1 MSAFFS
7 RRKLMA
13 WGIALA
19 AGAPLMHGTAHAQS
33 PALDGPLALVVGYAP
48 GGSTDRM
55 ARLIA
60 ERLAPKL
67 GVKVT
72 VENRPGEGG
81 RLAAKEVK
89 RTPAGQNALM
99 LGNPAVMVV
108 APLVFK
114 DAGYDPDK
122 DFVPVSQVSSYDFAL
137 AVGNKLQL
145 DRAMFLVGR
154 LWAHPEEAVFGVP
167 ATGSLPHFFGLMVGD
182 ALSVQPQIKSYG
194 GSAPLSADLIGG
206 SLPIAIDT
214 LDSVYPQHVA
224 GKIRILA
231 VSGKK
236 RASFAPNIPTFREA
250 GMKIDADGWNTFFAP
265 STMAPAKVQ
274 LLSGAIHDVMKD
286 PGLRKAADALFI
298 TPVVS
303 TAAETA
309 QMLKTYRQQWEP
321 VVRRSGFQP

>member
-1 MSAFFS
+1 MPFFPS
-7 RRKLMA
+7 RRRLA
-13 WGIALA
+13 ACCLALA
-19 AGAPLMHGTAHAQS
+19 IGGILAPAQAQNLES
-33 PALDGPLALVVGYAP
+33 PLTLVVGYAP
-48 GGSTDRM
+48 GGSTDRI

-60 ERLAPKL
+60 ERLGPKL
-67 GVKVT
+67 GVAVT
-72 VENRPGEGG
+72 VENRAGEGG
-81 RLAAKEVK
+81 RLAAKQL
-89 RTPAGQNALM
+89 RRAPATENVLM

-122 DFVPVSQVSSYDFAL
+122 DFVPVTQVSSYDFAL
-137 AVGNKLQL
+137 AVGQKLQL

-154 LWAHPEEAVFGVP
+154 LWAHPEEAIFGVP

-182 ALSVQPQIKSYG
+182 ALSVQPQIKGYG
-194 GSAPLSADLIGG
+194 GSAPLAADLTGG

-214 LDSVYPQHVA
+214 LDSLYAQHVA

-236 RASFAPNIPTFREA
+236 RASFAPSLPTFREA

-265 STMAPAKVQ
+265 SSMPPAKVQ
-274 LLSGAIHDVMKD
+274 LLAAKIREVMQD
-286 PGLRKAADALFI
+286 PGLQKAADALYI

-303 TAAETA
+303 SNAETV
-309 QMLKTYRQQWEP
+309 QMLKAYRQQWEP
-321 VVRRSGFQP
+321 VVRRSGFAP

>member
-1 MSAFFS
+1 MTEFFS
-7 RRKLMA
+7 RRKLTA
-13 WGIALA
+13 WGFAFAALTACA
-19 AGAPLMHGTAHAQS
+19 APFAQAQT
-33 PALDGPLALVVGYAP
+33 PVFDGPLTLVVGYTA
-48 GGSTDRM
+48 GGSTDRI
-55 ARLIA
+55 ARLVA
-60 ERLAPKL
+60 ERLGPRL
-67 GVKVT
+67 GVAVT

-81 RLAAKEVK
+81 RLAAKEIK
-89 RTPAGQNALM
+89 RAPAGQNVLM

-114 DAGYDPDK
+114 DLGYDPDK

-182 ALSVQPQIKSYG
+182 ALSVQPQIKGYG
-194 GSAPLSADLIGG
+194 GSAPLSADLTGG

-214 LDSVYPQHVA
+214 LDSLYGQHVA

-236 RASFAPNIPTFREA
+236 RVSFAPAIPTFREA

-265 STMAPAKVQ
+265 AAMPPAKVQ
-274 LLSGAIHDVMKD
+274 QLATAIRDVMQD
-286 PGLRKAADALFI
+286 PALQKAANAAYI
-298 TPVVS
+298 TPIVS
-303 TAAETA
+303 TQAETA
-309 QMLKTYRQQWEP
+309 QMLKSFRQQWEP

>member
-1 MSAFFS
+1 MPFFPS
-7 RRKLMA
+7 RRRLA
-13 WGIALA
+13 ACCLALA
-19 AGAPLMHGTAHAQS
+19 IGGILTPAQAQNLESPLT
-33 PALDGPLALVVGYAP
+33 LVVGYAP
-48 GGSTDRM
+48 GGSTDRI

-60 ERLAPKL
+60 ERLGPKL
-67 GVKVT
+67 GVAVT
-72 VENRPGEGG
+72 VENRAGEGG
-81 RLAAKEVK
+81 RLAAKQLRRAAANENV
-89 RTPAGQNALM
+89 LM

-108 APLVFK
+108 APLVIK

-122 DFVPVSQVSSYDFAL
+122 DFVPVTQVSSYDFAL
-137 AVGNKLQL
+137 AVGQKLQL

-182 ALSVQPQIKSYG
+182 ALSVQPQIKGYG
-194 GSAPLSADLIGG
+194 GSAPLAADLTGG

-214 LDSVYPQHVA
+214 LDSLYAQHVA

-236 RASFAPNIPTFREA
+236 RASFAPSLPTFREA

-265 STMAPAKVQ
+265 SSMPPAKVQ
-274 LLSGAIHDVMKD
+274 LLAAKIREVMQD
-286 PGLRKAADALFI
+286 PGLQKAADALYI

-303 TAAETA
+303 SNAETV
-309 QMLKTYRQQWEP
+309 QMLKAYRQQWEP
-321 VVRRSGFQP
+321 VVRRSGFAP

>member
-1 MSAFFS
+1 VPFFPS
-7 RRKLMA
+7 RRRLA
-13 WGIALA
+13 ACCLALA
-19 AGAPLMHGTAHAQS
+19 IGGILAPAQAQNLES
-33 PALDGPLALVVGYAP
+33 PLTLVVGYAP
-48 GGSTDRM
+48 GGSTDRI

-60 ERLAPKL
+60 ERLGPKL
-67 GVKVT
+67 GVAVT
-72 VENRPGEGG
+72 VENRAGEGG
-81 RLAAKEVK
+81 RLAAKQL
-89 RTPAGQNALM
+89 RRAPATENVLM

-122 DFVPVSQVSSYDFAL
+122 DFVPVTQVSSYDFAL
-137 AVGNKLQL
+137 AVGQKLQL

-154 LWAHPEEAVFGVP
+154 LWAHPEEAIFGVP

-182 ALSVQPQIKSYG
+182 ALSVQPQIKGYG
-194 GSAPLSADLIGG
+194 GSAPLAADLTGG

-214 LDSVYPQHVA
+214 LDSLYAQHVA

-236 RASFAPNIPTFREA
+236 RASFAPSLPTFREA

-265 STMAPAKVQ
+265 SSMPPARVQ
-274 LLSGAIHDVMKD
+274 LLAAKIREVMQD
-286 PGLRKAADALFI
+286 PGLQKAADALYI

-303 TAAETA
+303 SNAETV
-309 QMLKTYRQQWEP
+309 QMLKAYRQQWEP
-321 VVRRSGFQP
+321 VVRRSGFAP

>member
-1 MSAFFS
+1 MAIVFS
-7 RRKLMA
+7 RRKITA
-13 WGIALA
+13 WCIAAVAGIAGFSALA
-19 AGAPLMHGTAHAQS
+19 PAHAQN
-33 PALDGPLALVVGYAP
+33 LDGPLTLVVGYAP

-60 ERLAPKL
+60 ERLSPRL
-67 GVKVT
+67 GVPVT

-81 RLAAKEVK
+81 RLAAKQVK
-89 RTPAGQNALM
+89 RATAAENVLM
-99 LGNPAVMVV
+99 LGNPAVMVI
-108 APLVFK
+108 APLVIK

-182 ALSVQPQIKSYG
+182 ALSVQPQIKGYG
-194 GSAPLSADLIGG
+194 GSAPLAADLSGG

-214 LDSVYPQHVA
+214 LDSLYAQHVA

-236 RASFAPNIPTFREA
+236 RASFAPSVPTFREA

-265 STMAPAKVQ
+265 GTMPQPKVQ
-274 LLSGAIHDVMKD
+274 LLATRIREVMQD
-286 PGLRKAADALFI
+286 PGLQKAADALYI

-321 VVRRSGFQP
+321 VVRRSGFAP

>member
-1 MSAFFS
+1 MATLFS
-7 RRKLMA
+7 RRKLTA
-13 WGIALA
+13 WCFALA
-19 AGAPLMHGTAHAQS
+19 ACGVIAPVHAQS
-33 PALDGPLALVVGYAP
+33 LDGPLTLVVGYAP
-48 GGSTDRM
+48 GGSTDRI

-60 ERLAPKL
+60 ERLGPKL
-67 GVKVT
+67 GVQVT
-72 VENRPGEGG
+72 VENRAGEGG
-81 RLAAKEVK
+81 RLAAKQVK
-89 RTPAGQNALM
+89 RAAAGENVLM

-182 ALSVQPQIKSYG
+182 ALSVQPQIKGYG
-194 GSAPLSADLIGG
+194 GSAPLAADLSGG

-214 LDSVYPQHVA
+214 LDSLYAQHLA
-224 GKIRILA
+224 GKLRILA

-236 RASFAPNIPTFREA
+236 RVSFAPSLPTFREA

-265 STMAPAKVQ
+265 STMPQPKVQ
-274 LLSGAIHDVMKD
+274 LLASTIREVMQD
-286 PGLRKAADALFI
+286 AGLQKAANALYI

-309 QMLKTYRQQWEP
+309 QMLKAFRQQWEP
-321 VVRRSGFQP
+321 VVRRSGFAP

>member
-1 MSAFFS
+1 MTAFLS
-7 RRKLMA
+7 RRKLTA
-13 WGIALA
+13 WCLALA
-19 AGAPLMHGTAHAQS
+19 AGAAAPLVHAQA
-33 PALDGPLALVVGYAP
+33 PALDGALTLVVGYTA
-48 GGSTDRM
+48 GGSTDRI
-55 ARLIA
+55 ARLVA
-60 ERLAPKL
+60 ERLGPKL
-67 GVKVT
+67 GVAVT

-89 RTPAGQNALM
+89 RAPAAQNVLM

-114 DAGYDPDK
+114 DAGYDAEK

-182 ALSVQPQIKSYG
+182 ALSVQPQIKGYG
-194 GSAPLSADLIGG
+194 GSAPLSADLSGG

-214 LDSVYPQHVA
+214 LDSLYGQHVA

-236 RASFAPNIPTFREA
+236 RASFAPTIPTFREA

-265 STMAPAKVQ
+265 ASMPPAKVQ
-274 LLSGAIHDVMKD
+274 LLSSRIREVMQD
-286 PGLRKAADALFI
+286 PALQKAANAAYI
-298 TPVVS
+298 TPIVS
-303 TAAETA
+303 TQAETV
-309 QMLKTYRQQWEP
+309 QMLKAFRQQWEP

>member
-1 MSAFFS
+1 VPFFPS
-7 RRKLMA
+7 RRRLA
-13 WGIALA
+13 TCCLALA
-19 AGAPLMHGTAHAQS
+19 IGGILAPAQAQNLES
-33 PALDGPLALVVGYAP
+33 PLTLVVGYAP
-48 GGSTDRM
+48 GGSTDRI

-60 ERLAPKL
+60 ERLGPKL
-67 GVKVT
+67 GVAVT
-72 VENRPGEGG
+72 VENRAGEGG
-81 RLAAKEVK
+81 RLAAKQLRRAAATENV
-89 RTPAGQNALM
+89 LM

-108 APLVFK
+108 APLVIK

-122 DFVPVSQVSSYDFAL
+122 DFVPVTQVSSYDFAL
-137 AVGNKLQL
+137 AVGQKLQL

-182 ALSVQPQIKSYG
+182 ALSVQPQIKGYG
-194 GSAPLSADLIGG
+194 GSAPLAADLTGG

-214 LDSVYPQHVA
+214 LDSLYAQHVA

-236 RASFAPNIPTFREA
+236 RASFAPSLPTFREA

-265 STMAPAKVQ
+265 SSMPPAKVQ
-274 LLSGAIHDVMKD
+274 LLAAKIREVMQD
-286 PGLRKAADALFI
+286 PGLQKAADALYI

-303 TAAETA
+303 SNAETV
-309 QMLKTYRQQWEP
+309 QMLKAYRQQWEP
-321 VVRRSGFQP
+321 VVRRSGFAP

>member
-1 MSAFFS
+1 VPFFPS
-7 RRKLMA
+7 RRRLA
-13 WGIALA
+13 ACCLALA
-19 AGAPLMHGTAHAQS
+19 IGGILTPAQAQNLESPLT
-33 PALDGPLALVVGYAP
+33 LVVGYAP
-48 GGSTDRM
+48 GGSTDRI

-60 ERLAPKL
+60 ERLGPKL
-67 GVKVT
+67 GVAVT
-72 VENRPGEGG
+72 VENRAGEGG
-81 RLAAKEVK
+81 RLAAKQLRRAAANENV
-89 RTPAGQNALM
+89 LM

-108 APLVFK
+108 APLVIK

-122 DFVPVSQVSSYDFAL
+122 DFVPVTQVSSYDFAL
-137 AVGNKLQL
+137 AVGQKLQL

-182 ALSVQPQIKSYG
+182 ALSVQPQIKGYG
-194 GSAPLSADLIGG
+194 GSAPLAADLTGG

-214 LDSVYPQHVA
+214 LDSLYAQHVA

-236 RASFAPNIPTFREA
+236 RASFAPSLPTFREA

-265 STMAPAKVQ
+265 SSMPPAKVQ
-274 LLSGAIHDVMKD
+274 LLAAKIREVMQD
-286 PGLRKAADALFI
+286 PGLQKAADALYI

-303 TAAETA
+303 SNAETV
-309 QMLKTYRQQWEP
+309 QMLKAYRQQWEP
-321 VVRRSGFQP
+321 VVRRSGFAP

>member
-1 MSAFFS
+1 MPFFPS
-7 RRKLMA
+7 RRRLA
-13 WGIALA
+13 ACCLALA
-19 AGAPLMHGTAHAQS
+19 IGGILAPAQAQNLES
-33 PALDGPLALVVGYAP
+33 PLTLVVGYAP
-48 GGSTDRM
+48 GGSTDRI

-60 ERLAPKL
+60 ERLGPKL
-67 GVKVT
+67 GVAVT
-72 VENRPGEGG
+72 VENRAGEGG
-81 RLAAKEVK
+81 RLAAKQL
-89 RTPAGQNALM
+89 RRAPATENVLM

-108 APLVFK
+108 APLVIK

-122 DFVPVSQVSSYDFAL
+122 DFVPVTQVSSYDFAL
-137 AVGNKLQL
+137 AVGQKLQL

-182 ALSVQPQIKSYG
+182 ALSVQPQIKGYG
-194 GSAPLSADLIGG
+194 GSAPLAADLTGG

-214 LDSVYPQHVA
+214 LDSLYAQHVA

-236 RASFAPNIPTFREA
+236 RASFAPSLPTFREA

-265 STMAPAKVQ
+265 SSMPPAKVQ
-274 LLSGAIHDVMKD
+274 LLAAKIREVMQD
-286 PGLRKAADALFI
+286 PGLQKAADALYI

-303 TAAETA
+303 SNAETV
-309 QMLKTYRQQWEP
+309 QMLKAYRQQWEP
-321 VVRRSGFQP
+321 VVRRSGFAP

>member
-1 MSAFFS
+1 MPFFPS
-7 RRKLMA
+7 RRRLVA
-13 WGIALA
+13 CCLALA
-19 AGAPLMHGTAHAQS
+19 IGGVLAPAQAQNLES
-33 PALDGPLALVVGYAP
+33 PLTLVVGYAP
-48 GGSTDRM
+48 GGSTDRI

-60 ERLAPKL
+60 ERLGPKL
-67 GVKVT
+67 GVAVT
-72 VENRPGEGG
+72 VENRAGEGG
-81 RLAAKEVK
+81 RLAAKQLRRSAATENV
-89 RTPAGQNALM
+89 LM

-122 DFVPVSQVSSYDFAL
+122 DFVPVTQVSSYDFAL
-137 AVGNKLQL
+137 AVGQKLQL

-154 LWAHPEEAVFGVP
+154 LWAHPEEAIFGVP

-182 ALSVQPQIKSYG
+182 ALSVQPQIKGYG
-194 GSAPLSADLIGG
+194 GSAPLAADLTGG

-214 LDSVYPQHVA
+214 LDSLYAQHVA

-236 RASFAPNIPTFREA
+236 RASFAPSLPTFREA

-265 STMAPAKVQ
+265 SSMPPAKVQ
-274 LLSGAIHDVMKD
+274 LLAAKIREVMQD
-286 PGLRKAADALFI
+286 PGLQKAADALYI

-303 TAAETA
+303 SNAETV
-309 QMLKTYRQQWEP
+309 QMLKAYRQQWEP
-321 VVRRSGFQP
+321 VVRRSGFAP

>member
-1 MSAFFS
+1 VPFFPS
-7 RRKLMA
+7 RRRLA
-13 WGIALA
+13 ACCLALA
-19 AGAPLMHGTAHAQS
+19 IGGILAPAQAQNLDS
-33 PALDGPLALVVGYAP
+33 PLTLVVGYAP
-48 GGSTDRM
+48 GGSTDRI

-60 ERLAPKL
+60 ERLGPKL
-67 GVKVT
+67 GVAVT
-72 VENRPGEGG
+72 VENRAGEGG
-81 RLAAKEVK
+81 RLAAKQLRRAAATENV
-89 RTPAGQNALM
+89 LM

-108 APLVFK
+108 APLVIK

-122 DFVPVSQVSSYDFAL
+122 DFVPVTQVSSYDFAL
-137 AVGNKLQL
+137 AVGQKLQL

-182 ALSVQPQIKSYG
+182 ALSVQPQIKGYG
-194 GSAPLSADLIGG
+194 GSAPLAADLTGG

-214 LDSVYPQHVA
+214 LDSLYAQHVA

-236 RASFAPNIPTFREA
+236 RASFAPSLPTFREA

-265 STMAPAKVQ
+265 SSMPPARVQ
-274 LLSGAIHDVMKD
+274 LLAAKIREVMQD
-286 PGLRKAADALFI
+286 PGLQKAADALYI

-303 TAAETA
+303 SNAETV
-309 QMLKTYRQQWEP
+309 QMLKAYRQQWEP
-321 VVRRSGFQP
+321 VVRRSGFAP

>member
-1 MSAFFS
+1 MPILFS
-7 RRKLMA
+7 RRKLTA
-13 WGIALA
+13 WCVAALA
-19 AGAPLMHGTAHAQS
+19 VCGAFVPAHAQN
-33 PALDGPLALVVGYAP
+33 LDAPLILVVGYAP

-60 ERLAPKL
+60 ERLSPKL
-67 GVKVT
+67 GVPVT

-81 RLAAKEVK
+81 RLAAKQIK
-89 RTPAGQNALM
+89 RAPAGENVLM

-114 DAGYDPDK
+114 DLGYDPDK

-182 ALSVQPQIKSYG
+182 ALSVQPQIKGYG
-194 GSAPLSADLIGG
+194 GSAPLAADLSGG

-214 LDSVYPQHVA
+214 MDSLYAQHVA

-236 RASFAPNIPTFREA
+236 RASFAPNVPTFREA

-274 LLSGAIHDVMKD
+274 LLAGKIREVMQE
-286 PGLRKAADALFI
+286 PGLQKAADALYI

-303 TAAETA
+303 SAAETA
-309 QMLKTYRQQWEP
+309 QMLRNYRQQWEP
-321 VVRRSGFQP
+321 VVRRSGFAP

>member
-1 MSAFFS
+1 MASLFS
-7 RRKLMA
+7 RRKLTA
-13 WGIALA
+13 WCFALA
-19 AGAPLMHGTAHAQS
+19 ACGAIAHAHAQS
-33 PALDGPLALVVGYAP
+33 LDGPLTLVVGYAP
-48 GGSTDRM
+48 GGSTDSM

-60 ERLAPKL
+60 TRLSPKL
-67 GVKVT
+67 GVPVT

-81 RLAAKEVK
+81 RLAAKQLK
-89 RTPAGQNALM
+89 RAPAGENVLM
-99 LGNPAVMVV
+99 LGNPAVMVI

-182 ALSVQPQIKSYG
+182 ALSVQPQIKGYG
-194 GSAPLSADLIGG
+194 GSAPLSADLSGG

-214 LDSVYPQHVA
+214 LDSLYAQHLA

-236 RASFAPNIPTFREA
+236 RVGFAPSLPTFREA

-265 STMAPAKVQ
+265 SSMPQAKVQ
-274 LLSGAIHDVMKD
+274 LVASAIREVMQD
-286 PGLRKAADALFI
+286 PGLQKAADALYI

-303 TAAETA
+303 TSAETA
-309 QMLKTYRQQWEP
+309 QMLKAYRQQWEP
-321 VVRRSGFQP
+321 VVRRSGFAP

>member
-1 MSAFFS
+1 MPFFPS
-7 RRKLMA
+7 RRRLA
-13 WGIALA
+13 ACCLALA
-19 AGAPLMHGTAHAQS
+19 IGGILAPAQAQNLES
-33 PALDGPLALVVGYAP
+33 PLTLVVGYAP
-48 GGSTDRM
+48 GGSTDRI

-60 ERLAPKL
+60 ERLGPKL
-67 GVKVT
+67 GVAVT
-72 VENRPGEGG
+72 VENRAGEGG
-81 RLAAKEVK
+81 RLAAKQL
-89 RTPAGQNALM
+89 RRAPATENVLM

-122 DFVPVSQVSSYDFAL
+122 DFVPVTQVSSYDFAL
-137 AVGNKLQL
+137 AVGQKLQL

-154 LWAHPEEAVFGVP
+154 LWAHPEEAIFGVP

-182 ALSVQPQIKSYG
+182 ALSVQPQIKGYG
-194 GSAPLSADLIGG
+194 GSAPLAADLTGG

-214 LDSVYPQHVA
+214 LDSLYAQHVA

-236 RASFAPNIPTFREA
+236 RASFAPSLPTFREA

-265 STMAPAKVQ
+265 SSMPPARVQ
-274 LLSGAIHDVMKD
+274 LLAAKIREVMQD
-286 PGLRKAADALFI
+286 PGLQKAADALYI

-303 TAAETA
+303 SNAETV
-309 QMLKTYRQQWEP
+309 QMLKAYRQQWEP
-321 VVRRSGFQP
+321 VVRRSGFAP

>member
-1 MSAFFS
+1 MSVFLS
-7 RRKLMA
+7 RRKLTA
-13 WGIALA
+13 WCLALGA
-19 AGAPLMHGTAHAQS
+19 CAAPLAHAQA
-33 PALDGPLALVVGYAP
+33 PALDGPLTLVVGYTA
-48 GGSTDRM
+48 GGSTDRV
-55 ARLIA
+55 ARLVA
-60 ERLAPKL
+60 ERLGPKL
-67 GVKVT
+67 GVAAT

-89 RTPAGQNALM
+89 RAPAGQNVLM

-182 ALSVQPQIKSYG
+182 ALSVQPQIKGYG
-194 GSAPLSADLIGG
+194 GSAPLSADLSGG

-214 LDSVYPQHVA
+214 LDSLYAQHLA

-236 RASFAPNIPTFREA
+236 RVSFAPAIPTFREA

-265 STMAPAKVQ
+265 STMPPAKVQ
-274 LLSGAIHDVMKD
+274 LLATAIREVMQD
-286 PGLRKAADALFI
+286 PALQKAANASYI
-298 TPVVS
+298 TPIVS
-303 TAAETA
+303 TQAETV
-309 QMLKTYRQQWEP
+309 QMLKAFRQQWEP

>member
-1 MSAFFS
+1 VPFFPS
-7 RRKLMA
+7 RRRLA
-13 WGIALA
+13 ACCLALA
-19 AGAPLMHGTAHAQS
+19 IGGVLAPAQAQNLES
-33 PALDGPLALVVGYAP
+33 PLTLVVGYAP
-48 GGSTDRM
+48 GGSTDRI

-60 ERLAPKL
+60 ERLGPKL
-67 GVKVT
+67 GVAVT
-72 VENRPGEGG
+72 VENRAGEGG
-81 RLAAKEVK
+81 RLAAKQL
-89 RTPAGQNALM
+89 RRAPATENVLM

-122 DFVPVSQVSSYDFAL
+122 DFVPVTQVSSYDFAL
-137 AVGNKLQL
+137 AVGQKLQL

-154 LWAHPEEAVFGVP
+154 LWAHPEEAIFGVP

-182 ALSVQPQIKSYG
+182 ALSVQPQIKGYG
-194 GSAPLSADLIGG
+194 GSAPLAADLTGG

-214 LDSVYPQHVA
+214 LDSLYAQHVA

-236 RASFAPNIPTFREA
+236 RASFAPSLPTFREA

-265 STMAPAKVQ
+265 SSMPPAKVQ
-274 LLSGAIHDVMKD
+274 LLAAKIREVMQD
-286 PGLRKAADALFI
+286 PGLQKAADALYI

-303 TAAETA
+303 SNAETV
-309 QMLKTYRQQWEP
+309 QMLKAYRQQWEP
-321 VVRRSGFQP
+321 VVRRSGFAP

>member
-1 MSAFFS
+1 MPFFPS
-7 RRKLMA
+7 RRRLA
-13 WGIALA
+13 ACCLALA
-19 AGAPLMHGTAHAQS
+19 IGGILAPAQAQS
-33 PALDGPLALVVGYAP
+33 LESPLTLVVGYAP
-48 GGSTDRM
+48 GGSTDRI

-60 ERLAPKL
+60 ERLGPKL
-67 GVKVT
+67 GVAVT
-72 VENRPGEGG
+72 VENRAGEGG
-81 RLAAKEVK
+81 RLAAKQLRRSAATENV
-89 RTPAGQNALM
+89 LM

-122 DFVPVSQVSSYDFAL
+122 DFVPVTQVSSYDFAL
-137 AVGNKLQL
+137 AVGQKLQL

-154 LWAHPEEAVFGVP
+154 LWAHPEEAIFGVP

-182 ALSVQPQIKSYG
+182 ALSVQPQIKGYG
-194 GSAPLSADLIGG
+194 GSAPLAADLTGG

-214 LDSVYPQHVA
+214 LDSLYAQHVA

-236 RASFAPNIPTFREA
+236 RASFAPSLPTFREA

-265 STMAPAKVQ
+265 SSMPPAKVQ
-274 LLSGAIHDVMKD
+274 LLAAKIREVMQD
-286 PGLRKAADALFI
+286 PGLQKAADALYI

-303 TAAETA
+303 SNAETV
-309 QMLKTYRQQWEP
+309 QMLKAYRQQWEP
-321 VVRRSGFQP
+321 VVRRSGFAP

>member
-1 MSAFFS
+1 MATFFS
-7 RRKLMA
+7 RRKLTA
-13 WGIALA
+13 WCFALA
-19 AGAPLMHGTAHAQS
+19 ACGAIAPVHAQS
-33 PALDGPLALVVGYAP
+33 LDGPLTLVVGYAP
-48 GGSTDRM
+48 GGSTDRI

-60 ERLAPKL
+60 ERLGPKL
-67 GVKVT
+67 GVQVT

-81 RLAAKEVK
+81 RLAAKQVK
-89 RTPAGQNALM
+89 RAAAGENVLM

-182 ALSVQPQIKSYG
+182 ALSVQPQIKGYG
-194 GSAPLSADLIGG
+194 GSAPLAADLSGG

-214 LDSVYPQHVA
+214 LDSLYAQHLA

-236 RASFAPNIPTFREA
+236 RVSFAPSLPTFREA

-265 STMAPAKVQ
+265 STMSPPKVQ
-274 LLSGAIHDVMKD
+274 LLASTIREVMQD
-286 PGLRKAADALFI
+286 AGLQKAANALYI
-298 TPVVS
+298 TPIVS

-309 QMLKTYRQQWEP
+309 QMLKTFRQQWEP
-321 VVRRSGFQP
+321 VVRRSGFAP

>member
-1 MSAFFS
+1 MPAFFS
-7 RRKLMA
+7 RRKLTA
-13 WGIALA
+13 WGLALA
-19 AGAPLMHGTAHAQS
+19 ACAPLMPTAAHAQT
-33 PALDGPLALVVGYAP
+33 PALDGPVSLVVGYAP
-48 GGSTDRM
+48 GGSTDRI

-60 ERLAPKL
+60 ERLTPKL
-67 GVKVT
+67 GVKVS

-89 RTPAGQNALM
+89 RTPAGQNVLM

-182 ALSVQPQIKSYG
+182 ALSVQPQIKGYG

-214 LDSVYPQHVA
+214 LDSLYAQHVA
-224 GKIRILA
+224 GKVRILA

-236 RASFAPNIPTFREA
+236 RANFAPNIPTFREA

-265 STMAPAKVQ
+265 STMSPAKVQ
-274 LLSGAIHDVMKD
+274 LLAGAIHDVMKD
-286 PGLRKAADALFI
+286 PGLQKAADALYI

-309 QMLKTYRQQWEP
+309 QMLKSYRQQWEP

>member
-1 MSAFFS
+1 MPFFPS
-7 RRKLMA
+7 RRRLA
-13 WGIALA
+13 ACCLALA
-19 AGAPLMHGTAHAQS
+19 IGGVLAPAQAQNLES
-33 PALDGPLALVVGYAP
+33 PLTLVVGYAP
-48 GGSTDRM
+48 GGSTDRI

-60 ERLAPKL
+60 ERLGPKL
-67 GVKVT
+67 GVAVT
-72 VENRPGEGG
+72 VENRAGEGG
-81 RLAAKEVK
+81 RLAAKQL
-89 RTPAGQNALM
+89 RRAPATENVLM

-122 DFVPVSQVSSYDFAL
+122 DFVPVTQVSSYDFAL
-137 AVGNKLQL
+137 AVGQKLQL

-154 LWAHPEEAVFGVP
+154 LWAHPEEAIFGVP

-182 ALSVQPQIKSYG
+182 ALSVQPQIKGYG
-194 GSAPLSADLIGG
+194 GSAPLAADLTGG

-214 LDSVYPQHVA
+214 LDSLYAQHVA

-236 RASFAPNIPTFREA
+236 RASFAPSLPTFREA

-265 STMAPAKVQ
+265 SSMPPAKVQ
-274 LLSGAIHDVMKD
+274 LLAAKIREVMQD
-286 PGLRKAADALFI
+286 PGLQKAADALYI

-303 TAAETA
+303 SNAETV
-309 QMLKTYRQQWEP
+309 QMLKAYRQQWEP
-321 VVRRSGFQP
+321 VVRRSGFAP

>member
-1 MSAFFS
+1 VPFFTS
-7 RRKLMA
+7 RRRLA
-13 WGIALA
+13 ACCLALA
-19 AGAPLMHGTAHAQS
+19 IGGILAPAQAQNFES
-33 PALDGPLALVVGYAP
+33 PLTLVVGYAP
-48 GGSTDRM
+48 GGSTDRI

-60 ERLAPKL
+60 ERLGPKL
-67 GVKVT
+67 GVAVT
-72 VENRPGEGG
+72 VENRAGEGG
-81 RLAAKEVK
+81 RLAAKQLRRAAATENV
-89 RTPAGQNALM
+89 LM

-108 APLVFK
+108 APLVIK

-122 DFVPVSQVSSYDFAL
+122 DFVPVTQVSSYDFAL
-137 AVGNKLQL
+137 AVGQKLQL

-182 ALSVQPQIKSYG
+182 ALSVQPQIKGYG
-194 GSAPLSADLIGG
+194 GSAPLAADLTGG

-214 LDSVYPQHVA
+214 LDSLYAQHVA

-236 RASFAPNIPTFREA
+236 RASFAPSLPTFREA

-265 STMAPAKVQ
+265 SSMPPAKVQ
-274 LLSGAIHDVMKD
+274 LLAAKIREVMQD
-286 PGLRKAADALFI
+286 PGLQKAADALYI

-303 TAAETA
+303 SNAETV
-309 QMLKTYRQQWEP
+309 QMLKAYRQQWEP
-321 VVRRSGFQP
+321 VVRRSGFAP